1 MSLFRLIPPALMIPR
16 IMQAKPDT
24 EIIRERIADFSPL
37 IDAAMVA
44 GCKTIC
50 HSRVQR
56 VRNKVSV
63 PPQSFCGLAKII
75 SIPLTNH
82 FH

>member
-1 MSLFRLIPPALMIPR
+1 MMSLFTLIPSAFMIPR

-44 GCKTIC
+44 GCFSLLVALVWSAGLIITARIK
-50 HSRVQR
+50 
-56 VRNKVSV
+56 KGG
-63 PPQSFCGLAKII
+63 PKCG
-75 SIPLTNH
+75 
-82 FH
+82 

>member
-1 MSLFRLIPPALMIPR
+1 MMSLFTLIPSALMIPR

-44 GCKTIC
+44 GCFSLLVAIVWSAGLIITARIKKGG
-50 HSRVQR
+50 S
-56 VRNKVSV
+56 K
-63 PPQSFCGLAKII
+63 CG
-75 SIPLTNH
+75 
-82 FH
+82 

>member
-1 MSLFRLIPPALMIPR
+1 MSLFRLIPPPFMIPR

-44 GCKTIC
+44 GCFSLLVAIVWSAGLIITARIKKGG
-50 HSRVQR
+50 S
-56 VRNKVSV
+56 K
-63 PPQSFCGLAKII
+63 CG
-75 SIPLTNH
+75 
-82 FH
+82 